1 MSLKKSPQAE
11 TIDTSKENA
20 QNHIG
25 IPPQMKPKKPVL
37 NWQLAITFQVRFA
50 IATVI
55 LLGSGFVLG
64 QKFQPQQ
71 TRTAEVPASKQ
82 TNILPVKT
90 IAIEAVQSYST
101 SQTYTG
107 EVTALRTSEVGFE
120 RGGKL
125 TEVLVEEGDR
135 ISLGTPL
142 AKLDTANLEAQR
154 QGLVAQKAQAAA
166 LLAEL
171 SNGAR
176 TEKITS
182 AQAKVRDIEQ
192 QLKLEQLK
200 SSRREYLYSE
210 GAIAREELDQ
220 IAFNQ
225 KALAERLIA
234 SQSNLAELNNGTRV
248 EQINAQQAAVDRLS
262 AEIEDLDITIA
273 KSILKSPFDGIVS
286 ARNLD
291 EGTVIQAGQSILRL
305 VEDAQPKVKVGLPIL
320 VANKMQSGSE
330 QQVIIGDKKYSA
342 TVSSILPEVNPTTRT
357 KTVVLKLSPTAATQV
372 SPKQIARLNVTQT
385 NKTDGYWLP
394 ITALVKGDRGLWSCY
409 AVVPDKPHTSRVER
423 RLIEVLETDGERV
436 LVRGTLKKGDA
447 IVTDGTQRLVSGQL
461 VSMD

>member
-1 MSLKKSPQAE
+1 MSLNKSLQVEP
-11 TIDTSKENA
+11 IDTAPENA
-20 QNHIG
+20 QNHIKLTA
-25 IPPQMKPKKPVL
+25 QMEPKKPVR

-55 LLGSGFVLG
+55 LLGLGFVLG
-64 QKFQPQQ
+64 QKFSPQQ
-71 TRTAEVPASKQ
+71 TTEAKTLVDKQ

-101 SQTYTG
+101 SQSYTG

-125 TEVLVEEGDR
+125 TQVLVEEGDR
-135 ISLGTPL
+135 LKVNTPL

-154 QGLVAQKAQAAA
+154 QGLIAQKAKAEAV
-166 LLAEL
+166 LAEL

-176 TEKITS
+176 REKITA

-200 SSRREYLYSE
+200 SSRREYLYGE
-210 GAIAREELDQ
+210 GAIAREELDE

-225 KALAERLIA
+225 KALGERLVNA
-234 SQSNLAELNNGTRV
+234 QSNLAELNNGTRV

-262 AEIEDLDITIA
+262 AEIADLDITIA
-273 KSILKSPFDGIVS
+273 KSTLKSPFDGIVS

-291 EGTVIQAGQSILRL
+291 EGTVIQPGQSILRL
-305 VEDAQPKVKVGLPIL
+305 VENAQPKVKVGVPIL
-320 VANKMQSGSE
+320 VANQMQSGSE
-330 QQVIIGDKKYSA
+330 QQVTIGDKEYSA
-342 TVSSILPEVNPTTRT
+342 TVSSILPEVNPATRT
-357 KTVVLKLSPTAATQV
+357 RTVVLKLSPTAATQV

-409 AVVPDKPHTSRVER
+409 AVVATDSKNSQIER
-423 RLIEVLETDGERV
+423 RLLEVLETNGEKV
-436 LVRGTLKKGDA
+436 LVRGTLKAGDA
-447 IVTDGTQRLVSGQL
+447 IVSDGTQRLVSNQL
-461 VSMD
+461 VSIE

>member
-1 MSLKKSPQAE
+1 
-11 TIDTSKENA
+11 
-20 QNHIG
+20 
-25 IPPQMKPKKPVL
+25 
-37 NWQLAITFQVRFA
+37 
-50 IATVI
+50 
-55 LLGSGFVLG
+55 
-64 QKFQPQQ
+64 
-71 TRTAEVPASKQ
+71 
-82 TNILPVKT
+82 
-90 IAIEAVQSYST
+90 
-101 SQTYTG
+101 
-107 EVTALRTSEVGFE
+107 
-120 RGGKL
+120 
-125 TEVLVEEGDR
+125 
-135 ISLGTPL
+135 
-142 AKLDTANLEAQR
+142 LDTTNLKAQR

-176 TEKITS
+176 TETITV
-182 AQAKVRDIEQ
+182 AQAKVRDIQQ

-200 SSRREYLYSE
+200 SSRREYLYGE

-330 QQVIIGDKKYSA
+330 QQVTIEDKKYSA
-342 TVSSILPEVNPTTRT
+342 TVNSILPEVNPATRT
-357 KTVVLKLSPTAATQV
+357 RTVVLKLSTTATTQV

-394 ITALVKGDRGLWSCY
+394 MTALVKGDRGLWSCY
-409 AVVPDKPHTSRVER
+409 AVVVNNSSPSKVER
-423 RLIEVLETDGERV
+423 RLVEVLETDGERV
-436 LVRGTLKKGDA
+436 LVRGTLKEGDA
-447 IVTDGTQRLVSGQL
+447 IVAEGTQRLVPGQL
-461 VSMD
+461 ISLYGSK